1 MYRITCCYG
10 TNRTAWTWAQ
20 ALEWLACCGT
30 TGTIKNRF
38 TGRTLAV
45 RHQPAF

>member
-10 TNRTAWTWAQ
+10 TNRTAWTWTQ
-20 ALEWLACCGT
+20 AMEWLACCGT
-30 TGTIKNRF
+30 TATITNRI

-45 RHQPAF
+45 RHQPGF